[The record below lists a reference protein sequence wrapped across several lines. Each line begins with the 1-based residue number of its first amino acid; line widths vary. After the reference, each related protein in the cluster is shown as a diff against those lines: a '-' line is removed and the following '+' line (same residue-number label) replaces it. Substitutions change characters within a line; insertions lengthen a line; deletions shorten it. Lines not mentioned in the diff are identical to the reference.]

1 MRRLV
6 LLAWSVAAAFAAS
19 AGTCEPTPPAP
30 AVSEAACALDTTVG
44 GLGVAADASPLDTL
58 LDDWDW
64 SPWPGIFLNTK
75 PFRGS
80 FFVIR

>member
-1 MRRLV
+1 MKYV
-6 LLAWSVAAAFAAS
+6 LSLSLAVAAFVAS
-19 AGTCEPTPPAP
+19 AGTREPTTPAP
-30 AVSEAACALDTTVG
+30 AVSEAACALDTTVS
-44 GLGVAADASPLDTL
+44 GLGVAAAVSPLDTL

-75 PFRGS
+75 PFRAF